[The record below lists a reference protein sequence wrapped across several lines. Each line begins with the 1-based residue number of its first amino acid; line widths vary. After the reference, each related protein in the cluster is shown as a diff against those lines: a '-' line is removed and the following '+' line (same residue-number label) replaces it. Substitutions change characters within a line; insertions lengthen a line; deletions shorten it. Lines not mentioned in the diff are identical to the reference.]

1 MASKTADAIAA
12 RAASAETAAAAAI
25 ALAEKAARTADAL
38 ASAKAATDTASALLA
53 ADLVRIKNDLAEIKT
68 ALQSGYVTQ
77 ERFRAVEAD
86 ISANL
91 KLAELHAARITALEN
106 SKFEN
111 VGKGDGMRAMWGWI
125 VAVISLVIM
134 VGGFLIQ
141 NLRLK

>member
-1 MASKTADAIAA
+1 MTKKSNEIATEKALAAEVAAATALAT
-12 RAASAETAAAAAI
+12 RASATAAAL
-25 ALAEKAARTADAL
+25 AL
-38 ASAKAATDTASALLA
+38 AKAAPAPASALLA
-53 ADLVRIKNDLAEIKT
+53 ADLDRIKKDLSEIKI

-77 ERFRAVEAD
+77 ERFRMVEAD

-91 KLAELHAARITALEN
+91 KLAELHAARITTLEN
-106 SKFEN
+106 AKFESA
-111 VGKGDGMRAMWGWI
+111 GKGDGVKAMWGWI